1 MYDIIKYYKDV
12 FWIDLNDKGVIM
24 DAKSVS
30 VSVVM
35 GVRYRR
41 EDTMLLKRAIDS
53 ILSQNLD
60 DFEFIICER
69 ESTSDAKKLLSD
81 YAESDKR
88 VILIDGNECNSFAEQ
103 LNKCLSVA
111 NGRFIA
117 RMDDDD
123 YSFPMRFQAQVEFLE
138 SHHEYAFVGCQC
150 LLECDG
156 KVVGKTSFPKEPES
170 KDFLFSQPYI
180 HPALMFLREA
190 IDAAGGYSLLP
201 RCVRCEDYD
210 LLLRLYELGFKGI
223 NLQEP
228 YFQYTFPHNFI
239 TSRSLRDRLNETK
252 TRFVR
257 FKALGLMPKAFIYA
271 IKPLIV
277 ALIPPKMLAKLK
289 SRRFYK

>member
-1 MYDIIKYYKDV
+1 MNV
-12 FWIDLNDKGVIM
+12 
-24 DAKSVS
+24 KSVLI
-30 VSVVM
+30 SVVM

-41 EDTMLLKRAIDS
+41 EDIALLKRAIDS
-53 ILSQNLD
+53 ILSQDLD

-81 YAESDKR
+81 YAKIDKKI
-88 VILIDGNECNSFAEQ
+88 ILIDGNVCSSFAEQ

-123 YSFPMRFQAQVEFLE
+123 YSFPMRFRAQVDFLE

-150 LLECDG
+150 LFECDG

-180 HPALMFLREA
+180 HPALMFRREA
-190 IDAAGGYSLLP
+190 IDAAEGYSLLP

-210 LLLRLYELGFKGI
+210 LLLRLYELGFK
-223 NLQEP
+223 
-228 YFQYTFPHNFI
+228 
-239 TSRSLRDRLNETK
+239 
-252 TRFVR
+252 
-257 FKALGLMPKAFIYA
+257 
-271 IKPLIV
+271 
-277 ALIPPKMLAKLK
+277 
-289 SRRFYK
+289 